1 MVLTTQFQKNTVSP
15 NGTNP
20 NFTSRISQSHTLRR
34 VPNFT
39 GPTVTS
45 PNFTHQLHEAVRQIS
60 GALVTDSR
68 GIYDASVKSES
79 PQKGLGSPQSGVELE
94 MACDDALRCG
104 TIMRWSHGGAML
116 ADTLTKRSALAR
128 RTFELFL
135 GNNQRWRL
143 VYDPKF
149 QSERRRT
156 RAGLARLVDFD
167 LGDSAADATTTT
179 RSAHR

>member
-15 NGTNP
+15 NSTNP

-34 VPNFT
+34 GPNFT

-79 PQKGLGSPQSGVELE
+79 PQKGL
-94 MACDDALRCG
+94 
-104 TIMRWSHGGAML
+104 
-116 ADTLTKRSALAR
+116 
-128 RTFELFL
+128 
-135 GNNQRWRL
+135 
-143 VYDPKF
+143 
-149 QSERRRT
+149 
-156 RAGLARLVDFD
+156 
-167 LGDSAADATTTT
+167 
-179 RSAHR
+179 